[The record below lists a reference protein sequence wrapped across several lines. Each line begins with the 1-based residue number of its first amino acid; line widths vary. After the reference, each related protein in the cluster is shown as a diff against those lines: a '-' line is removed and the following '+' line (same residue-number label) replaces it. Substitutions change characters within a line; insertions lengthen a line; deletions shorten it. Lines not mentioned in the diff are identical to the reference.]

1 MPEQVHLAVDSLK
14 TCPDVEKLG
23 RAHHNGCSRQ
33 GTGLPALMLLKPK
46 SSSVLPSKEAQR
58 SNRLMLA

>member
-1 MPEQVHLAVDSLK
+1 MPEQVHLAVNSLK

-33 GTGLPALMLLKPK
+33 GTGL
-46 SSSVLPSKEAQR
+46 LP
-58 SNRLMLA
+58 